1 MLAVQ
6 ELVSYDVYFL
16 QSLSVDIYED
26 VCTIKDRLDNGSN
39 ALWLTHTT
47 VISSQIV
54 EEDAASRLACD
65 VSVRVTWFLNRVTS
79 SSTCVKLMLSTED
92 MRFSLHY
99 REQENAQRKTRTPT
113 LFAGWD
119 VTGWRSDHISV

>member
-39 ALWLTHTT
+39 AL
-47 VISSQIV
+47 
-54 EEDAASRLACD
+54 
-65 VSVRVTWFLNRVTS
+65 
-79 SSTCVKLMLSTED
+79 
-92 MRFSLHY
+92 
-99 REQENAQRKTRTPT
+99 
-113 LFAGWD
+113 
-119 VTGWRSDHISV
+119 